1 METGNKGRV
10 RMEGSAQGLVHPGV
24 GGPGWSQGC
33 TEGPVSC
40 VKGQQLEA
48 AFLFSVHI

>member
-1 METGNKGRV
+1 METGNKERV
-10 RMEGSAQGLVHPGV
+10 RMEGSAQGLVHPG
-24 GGPGWSQGC
+24 GRKSGWSQGY